1 MQGKIEKVYY
11 FNRKEFLLLLWLGGA
26 KNLYSFPLPK
36 KGDFDKKDF
45 LQSIYALSKGRFL
58 RTEGGLAL
66 SAEMERLIWHI
77 SAAKLALTILPSAEL
92 AQKICYLSAKYAVIV
107 ELSGQKDVFRIAEKP
122 LTGFLEELFPKGGAC
137 IADEEEGLRMEK
149 YHACFSAEREK
160 ILTQE
165 KALAA
170 KDFFAWAQ
178 REQMQGA
185 WEFFDAEQKSC
196 VKRILFLEGC
206 MNTWVLEQSG
216 RDTCL
221 HYDSLQF
228 REAIRRFIRKC
239 VAEEKTGRN
248 AN

>member
-1 MQGKIEKVYY
+1 MQERIEKVYY

-26 KNLYSFPLPK
+26 RNLYSFPLPK
-36 KGDFDKKDF
+36 KEDFGKKDF
-45 LQSIYALSKGRFL
+45 LQGIYALSKGGFL

-66 SAEMERLIWHI
+66 SVEMERLIGHI
-77 SAAKLALTILPSAEL
+77 STAKLALTILPAAEL
-92 AQKICYLSAKYAVIV
+92 PQKICYLSAKYAVVV
-107 ELSGQKDVFRIAEKP
+107 ELSGQRDVFRITEKP
-122 LTGFLEELFPKGGAC
+122 LTGFLEELFLEDGAC

-149 YHACFSAEREK
+149 YHACFSAERKK
-160 ILTQE
+160 ILAQE
-165 KALAA
+165 KALAE
-170 KDFFAWAQ
+170 KDFLAWAQ
-178 REQMQGA
+178 REQLQSA

-196 VKRILFLEGC
+196 IRRILFLEGF

-216 RDTCL
+216 RDTRL

-228 REAIRRFIRKC
+228 RERIRRFIRKC